1 MVYHSCFSPSVPLG
15 SRYGPLIDCRCGTW
29 HEGDTYRMPVCEEG
43 HTGRGAVGA
52 GVAGMQEERDR
63 GERGSDGDE
72 CWPREECLCGREEV
86 E

>member
-1 MVYHSCFSPSVPLG
+1 
-15 SRYGPLIDCRCGTW
+15 
-29 HEGDTYRMPVCEEG
+29 MPVCEEG

-63 GERGSDGDE
+63 GERGRDGDE